1 MRYLVATDGSEES
14 DEAVRFATT
23 QAAALDAS
31 LVIVHVLQP
40 EATLSGGELILPGG
54 DKATEIGNQLLEQAK
69 QLAVQSVDES
79 VEDLSIET
87 QLLAGR
93 PADAITEHAQE
104 TDADAIYVGHRGL
117 SEEREQVVGS
127 VAKNVID
134 KATVPVT
141 VTR

>member
-14 DEAVRFATT
+14 DEAVQFATT
-23 QAAALDAS
+23 QVAALDAS
-31 LVIVHVLQP
+31 LEIVHVLQP

-54 DKATEIGNQLLEQAK
+54 DKATEIGDQILERAK
-69 QLAVQSVDES
+69 QLAVQTVEES
-79 VEDLSIET
+79 IGELLIET
-87 QLLAGR
+87 QLLVGR
-93 PADAITEHAQE
+93 PADATTEHARE
-104 TDADAIYVGHRGL
+104 TNADGIYVGHRGL

-127 VAKNVID
+127 VGKNVND